1 MKSVGFAFMAAAA
14 ACTPDASERYP
25 IVPSSNVPA
34 IGGWTEDMRP
44 DAATDLDGRPGDDG
58 GLLDGGT
65 GPGDFL
71 DGGPGE
77 LLDGGFFPIVDAGL
91 DPFLDAG
98 PGGVDQ
104 VPGNTDQIP

>member
-1 MKSVGFAFMAAAA
+1 MKSVAFAIGLAAA

-25 IVPSSNVPA
+25 IEPSSNVPA
-34 IGGWTEDMRP
+34 IGGGWTEDPRP
-44 DAATDLDGRPGDDG
+44 DAATDLDGGPGG
-58 GLLDGGT
+58 GDLDGGG
-65 GPGDFL
+65 GPELFL

-77 LLDGGFFPIVDAGL
+77 FLDGGFVPIVDAGL

-104 VPGNTDQIP
+104 IPGNTDQIP